1 MIDKE
6 QQEANTNEVVG
17 ILLASACLAFACGPL
32 LKGIGERIAKGG
44 GKDDKK
50 GGATFWDWLI
60 HRRESKKES
69 DASSDSSKEKGSDS
83 SSDSSKEKQ
92 SQNNEAFNSLLL
104 LSRKANQKEKDA
116 NAKKKNDALI
126 KLLTACSFDKDG
138 NEIPLEERIDKMKD
152 TMSPEQFEAFKKDMT
167 ETYEKSKDDDKFK
180 DAIKKAKENI
190 KPEQYD
196 ELLESA
202 KKEAKETLEA
212 LAKEKE
218 EIDAY
223 EKQLNDLDEQIN
235 GGDEKDKEI
244 KKLKAELEELKNNP
258 PQTLASSATGVS
270 SSTTSTEEPSSD
282 QKKDPKEELDKI
294 KKEYE
299 EKSAALA
306 DEYQKKIDDEKDPD
320 KKKELEDEWAKEEK
334 KLSAEKNKKMDDID
348 DIDDH
353 TEEDDTKQG
362 KYKVQDEEIT
372 DPKTGKKKK
381 VKTYTG
387 PRGGK
392 FYYPAGAPKKP
403 ENKVYIEN
411 LSLAEY
417 LMMCLG

>member
-1 MIDKE
+1 MENFSQLKIKYQDS
-6 QQEANTNEVVG
+6 NINEVIG
-17 ILLASACLAFACGPL
+17 FLLASACLAYACGPL
-32 LKGIGERIAKGG
+32 LKGIGDRIAKGG
-44 GKDDKK
+44 DKK
-50 GGATFWDWLI
+50 ESGGSTFWDWLI
-60 HRRESKKES
+60 YRKESKKES
-69 DASSDSSKEKGSDS
+69 DSSNNSSKEN
-83 SSDSSKEKQ
+83 Q

-116 NAKKKNDALI
+116 NIKKKNDALI

-152 TMSPEQFEAFKKDMT
+152 TMSPEQFEAFKKDIT

-190 KPEQYD
+190 KPEQYN

-202 KKEAKETLEA
+202 KKEAKETLEV

-258 PQTLASSATGVS
+258 PQTLASSATGIS
-270 SSTTSTEEPSSD
+270 SSTTSTEEPNGD
-282 QKKDPKEELDKI
+282 QEKDPKEELDKI

-299 EKSAALA
+299 EKSTALA

-320 KKKELEDEWAKEEK
+320 KKKELEDEWTKEEK

-362 KYKVQDEEIT
+362 KYKVQDKEIT
-372 DPKTGKKKK
+372 DPKTGEKKK

-392 FYYPAGAPKKP
+392 FYYPDGAPKKP

-411 LSLAEY
+411 LSLTEY
-417 LMMCLG
+417 LLMCL

>member
-1 MIDKE
+1 MKSIYQILNKE
-6 QQEANTNEVVG
+6 QQEADTNEVVG
-17 ILLASACLAFACGPL
+17 FLLASACLAFACGPL
-32 LKGIGERIAKGG
+32 LSGIGERIAKGG
-44 GKDDKK
+44 DKSGK

-60 HRRESKKES
+60 HRKESKKES
-69 DASSDSSKEKGSDS
+69 DSSEDSSD
-83 SSDSSKEKQ
+83 DSSKEKQ
-92 SQNNEAFNSLLL
+92 TQNNEAFNSLLL
-104 LSRKANQKEKDA
+104 LSRKANQKEKDD
-116 NAKKKNDALI
+116 NTKKKNDALI

-167 ETYEKSKDDDKFK
+167 ETYEKVKDDDKFK

-202 KKEAKETLEA
+202 KKEAKETLDA

-218 EIDAY
+218 ELDAY
-223 EKQLNDLDEQIN
+223 EKQLDDLDEQIN

-244 KKLKAELEELKNNP
+244 RKLKAELEELRKNP

-270 SSTTSTEEPSSD
+270 STGVSSTSDDTSDD
-282 QKKDPKEELDKI
+282 QGKDSKEELDKI

-299 EKSAALA
+299 KKSAALA

-320 KKKELEDEWAKEEK
+320 KKKELEDEWSKEEK

-348 DIDDH
+348 DADDH

-362 KYKVQDEEIT
+362 KYKVQDEEII
-372 DPKTGKKKK
+372 DPKTGEKKK

-392 FYYPAGAPKKP
+392 FYYPDGAPKKP
-403 ENKVYIEN
+403 ENKVYVEN
-411 LSLAEY
+411 RSLTEY
-417 LMMCLG
+417 LLMCLG